1 MLQEISSLVYVL
13 PLVMASFVGAVKV
26 HLRFVEKKV
35 IIEKR
40 IRVYTTIR
48 GG

>member
-1 MLQEISSLVYVL
+1 MLQEASSLVYVP

-35 IIEKR
+35 IIENR
-40 IRVYTTIR
+40 IRVYTSTR
-48 GG
+48 EG